1 LAVYRA
7 ANEALTRA
15 REGQGPTLIECVT
28 YRLGDH
34 TTADDASRYRSR
46 EEVEQWKKK
55 DPIERLRLYME
66 KTGVWSKTYDHAVRS
81 DAKDKV
87 EEAVRETENMPPPDP
102 RDMFRFMFH
111 ELTAELREQMEGF
124 LEGNGRQ
131 T

>member
-1 LAVYRA
+1 
-7 ANEALTRA
+7 
-15 REGQGPTLIECVT
+15 
-28 YRLGDH
+28 
-34 TTADDASRYRSR
+34 
-46 EEVEQWKKK
+46 
-55 DPIERLRLYME
+55 ME

-87 EEAVRETENMPPPDP
+87 EEAVRETENMPPSDP

-111 ELTAELREQMEGF
+111 ELTAELSEQMEGF

>member
-1 LAVYRA
+1 M
-7 ANEALTRA
+7 
-15 REGQGPTLIECVT
+15 
-28 YRLGDH
+28 
-34 TTADDASRYRSR
+34 
-46 EEVEQWKKK
+46 EQWKKK

-66 KTGVWSKTYDHAVRS
+66 KTGVWSKTYDHVVRS
-81 DAKDKV
+81 EAKDKV
-87 EEAVRETENMPPPDP
+87 EEAVHETENMPPPDP